1 LRQCSSRGRKFWRL
15 ELKQGSGLGRRS
27 GECRR
32 VRAEESGCLAV
43 EWDEAVVWSLVR
55 CVDSNGGRVWLS
67 VWFV

>member
-1 LRQCSSRGRKFWRL
+1 VSV
-15 ELKQGSGLGRRS
+15 
-27 GECRR
+27 GESW
-32 VRAEESGCLAV
+32 AEESGCLAV